1 MAFLSGGYGFGRWT
15 EKPSRAAPGSRRPR
29 TAVQQYGEHGRCE
42 TGETGET
49 GRFIGTSML
58 AFAVV
63 VDHFFQMAERFLGL
77 GLIHQDRKSVGLG
90 KECVSTCRSRWSAYH

>member
-1 MAFLSGGYGFGRWT
+1 MEMAFLSGGYGFGRWT

-29 TAVQQYGEHGRCE
+29 TAVQQYVEHGRCE

-49 GRFIGTSML
+49 GRFIGQSML
-58 AFAVV
+58 EVAVV

-77 GLIHQDRKSVGLG
+77 EMHHHDQQADPLHACQDNLIRQL
-90 KECVSTCRSRWSAYH
+90 